1 MRSRSMRKFGSLS
14 SRPIASMRW
23 ARSRTAPA
31 FSSDRAADVSGLP
44 DDTARSIFFERTADR
59 VLRIFLRLWRV
70 VTRGLLGRDFNMRV
84 GRDHVVGDRHALDDL
99 DALAGQCVVLH

>member
-1 MRSRSMRKFGSLS
+1 MQKLGSPSL
-14 SRPIASMRW
+14 RPMASMRW

-44 DDTARSIFFERTADR
+44 DDTARSIFFERPADR
-59 VLRIFLRLWRV
+59 IFRIFLRLGRV
-70 VTRGLLGRDFNMRV
+70 VARGFLRRDFDMGV

-99 DALAGQCVVLH
+99 DALAGQRVVL